1 MTIRTLV
8 FEGNSA
14 SLGVGGG
21 ITIDSDPVSEFEE
34 TMLKSKALLRALG
47 GN

>member
-8 FEGNSA
+8 FEGNLA

-21 ITIDSDPVSEFEE
+21 ITIDSDPASEFEE
-34 TMLKSKALLRALG
+34 TMLKSMALLRALG
-47 GN
+47 G